1 MKTWSRIAL
10 AAAVIAATAGVTTA
24 SMAATNGG
32 GDTPAAFTTR
42 PASQPLSAPNQNGKA
57 FPAVA
62 ATPQTKPE
70 LVYVPVTPCR
80 IVDTRKGGGA
90 IAANGLRIVNVAGT
104 SGFAPQGG
112 VAGGC
117 GIPTNALSFTG
128 TLGAIA
134 PSGAGGLKSWPN
146 GSPEVNAAAINYF
159 PVAGAVSSGVT
170 LTIRPSAG
178 QNLILRNLGPAV
190 HIYLDV
196 SGYFVPQIQGLINSD
211 GSVAT
216 GTSRIVAGSHPGT
229 GSYYITLDRPA
240 RECSPSAAT
249 YNLYHYIS
257 VGLSS
262 SSTPNVI
269 SVYTWVLDPTTHK
282 EVPSDYPFF
291 LQVSC

>member
-1 MKTWSRIAL
+1 MKSWSRIAF

-24 SMAATNGG
+24 SLAATSGG
-32 GDTPAAFTTR
+32 ADTPAAYTAR
-42 PASQPLSAPNQNGKA
+42 PASQPLKAPTQSGKA
-57 FPAVA
+57 FQNLA

-70 LVYVPVTPCR
+70 LLYVPVTPCR
-80 IVDTRKGGGA
+80 IVDTRKASGP
-90 IAANGLRIVNVAGT
+90 IAANGLRIVNVSGT
-104 SGFAPQGG
+104 IGFAPQGG

-117 GIPTNALSFTG
+117 GIPANALSFTG
-128 TLGAIA
+128 TLGVIA
-134 PSGAGGLKSWPN
+134 PSGSGGLKSWPN

-159 PVAGAVSSGVT
+159 HVAGAVSSGVT

-178 QNLILRNLGPAV
+178 QNLVLRNLGPAV

-196 SGYFVPQIQGLINSD
+196 SGYFVPHIQGLIGAD
-211 GSVAT
+211 GSIST

-269 SVYTWVLDPTTHK
+269 SVYSWVLDPTTHK